1 MIENKSEY
9 YGELLMNMSRMRMI
23 VDLSDALAALPK
35 MICESVRKG
44 DGDAPK
50 YAELYE
56 RKLLDQH
63 SLQAQYE
70 ATSKELQEAQV
81 SLVCLPKETQETTK
95 DEREMMAGMLA
106 KFMHMTSITEIQTAI
121 ARWKD
126 EHKMA
131 TDMDA
136 RILHIEDVVGAT
148 WKLMTAQ

>member
-23 VDLSDALAALPK
+23 MDLSDALPK

-44 DGDAPK
+44 DGNAPK

-56 RKLLDQH
+56 RELLDKN

-70 ATSKELQEAQV
+70 ATSKELQEAHV

-95 DEREMMAGMLA
+95 DEREMMAGMLG
-106 KFMHMTSITEIQTAI
+106 KFMKSITEIQTAI

-148 WKLMTAQ
+148 CKLLTAQ